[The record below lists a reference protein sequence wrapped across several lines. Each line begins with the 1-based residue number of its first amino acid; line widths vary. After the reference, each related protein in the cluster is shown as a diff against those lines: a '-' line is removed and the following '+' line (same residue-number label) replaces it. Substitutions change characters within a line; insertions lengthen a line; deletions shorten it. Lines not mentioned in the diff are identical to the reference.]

1 MLAHHPS
8 RTDAAVETT
17 EPTKTTESMTPL
29 PRRSPRER
37 IDLRVA
43 MALGVAWFVLP
54 EITVLIEPAPRHADP
69 AIGVV
74 LSAAMNVVFVAL
86 LFGLAMRRRWG
97 LQTSLGGAVL
107 LTAMAVACPTTGHHQ
122 FGLWWFGEMACVL
135 ALVAGSVWALRRP
148 PVDADGGVSPR

>member
-1 MLAHHPS
+1 MLAQRPS
-8 RTDAAVETT
+8 RTEAAVDVMQKTETT
-17 EPTKTTESMTPL
+17 TPL

-54 EITVLIEPAPRHADP
+54 EIAALIEPAPRHAEP

-74 LSAAMNVVFVAL
+74 LGAVMNVMFVAL
-86 LFGLAMRRRWG
+86 LFGLATRRRWG

-122 FGLWWFGEMACVL
+122 FGLQD
-135 ALVAGSVWALRRP
+135 P
-148 PVDADGGVSPR
+148 PRLCQPLQ

>member
-1 MLAHHPS
+1 MLAQRPS
-8 RTDAAVETT
+8 RTEAAADATETT
-17 EPTKTTESMTPL
+17 TPL

-37 IDLRVA
+37 IDVRVA
-43 MALGVAWFVLP
+43 VGLGVAWFVLP
-54 EITVLIEPAPRHADP
+54 EIATLIEPAPRHADP
-69 AIGVV
+69 AIGVLLGAV
-74 LSAAMNVVFVAL
+74 MNVVFVAML
-86 LFGLAMRRRWG
+86 IGLATRRRWG